1 MEVRSE
7 GVHVRCDK
15 LPSPVIARTRLQ
27 VWFIRL
33 CSSLFLWTCL
43 VQLVAVGELWHPHL
57 LSNITNRISQ
67 ISQIPVQ
74 VVPSPPPLLPA
85 SKVFFFLVVGGVT
98 CIEHGFL
105 KFLRTWLDGNRV
117 LDYVMPA

>member
-74 VVPSPPPLLPA
+74 VVTSPPPPLLPA
-85 SKVFFFLVVGGVT
+85 SKFFFL
-98 CIEHGFL
+98 L
-105 KFLRTWLDGNRV
+105 V
-117 LDYVMPA
+117 LLVLSIDF

>member
-85 SKVFFFLVVGGVT
+85 SKFFFFFL
-98 CIEHGFL
+98 L
-105 KFLRTWLDGNRV
+105 LLV
-117 LDYVMPA
+117 LSMDF

>member
-1 MEVRSE
+1 MVCERGMEVRSE
-7 GVHVRCDK
+7 GGHVRCDK

-57 LSNITNRISQ
+57 LSNISNRISQ
-67 ISQIPVQ
+67 ITLAPAGPGVL
-74 VVPSPPPLLPA
+74 SPPPLVPA
-85 SKVFFFLVVGGVT
+85 SELFLY
-98 CIEHGFL
+98 
-105 KFLRTWLDGNRV
+105 RRRV
-117 LDYVMPA
+117 LSVTWD